1 MAKNSRIKKMP
12 ELFIELF
19 SEEMP
24 PNLQISA
31 RDQLKKIFDKNL
43 SLLNLKYKN
52 FQIFSTPTR
61 LTIFISGLPS
71 RIKIL
76 PSEVKGPKL
85 GVPQNVVE
93 NFAKSKNIS
102 IDDLYEKKLDKGTFY
117 FAKIKGSEINIEDE
131 LIKYIPDSLKAI
143 SWKKS
148 MKWSDYDLS
157 WGRPLRSI
165 LAIFNKK
172 HLKFNYAHLETVNF
186 TLIEEETEIKEKK
199 IQDFSEYKKLLK
211 NNDIILDHEERKKFI
226 SEKIQSIC
234 KNRSYKE
241 SIDQSLL
248 LEVSNLV
255 DKPRIILAKFD
266 EKYLKLPKEVIKS
279 TLQSHQR
286 YFTLFDE
293 KDRIKNEFV
302 IVTNQKDT
310 KKLIKAGNERVV
322 EARLSDARFFWEKD
336 KSLNLIKQINQ
347 LKQVTFYEKLGSI
360 YEKTQRLRKMAYF
373 ISDQLNLN
381 KEKVE
386 IAASVSKSDLVSGLV
401 GEFPELQGV
410 MGKYFALNQGFEDDV
425 SRAISEHYLPIS
437 ISSSV
442 PKKPISF
449 ALSIIDKLDTLVG
462 FYLISE
468 KPTSSKDP
476 FALRRA
482 AIGLLRT
489 IIENNLVIKL
499 GDLIDYTIRG
509 YLDQGVKQSNNQVSK
524 DLFLFFRERMKNIL
538 KEKKIRTDIIEA
550 SISSHLNDNF
560 LELYKKT
567 LTMNKFITKDLGKNA
582 VSTYKRASNI
592 LDHEKLV
599 SNKGPDAVLFKYDE
613 EKELFERINTI
624 RKVFTLKE
632 DKKNYESHLKL
643 LSETKISTDKFF
655 DNVKVNDENQDLKNN
670 RLELLQ
676 ILCSTFNSFVD
687 FSKLEGT

>member
-1 MAKNSRIKKMP
+1 MS
-12 ELFIELF
+12 ELIIELF

-24 PNLQISA
+24 PNLQINA
-31 RDQLKKIFDKNL
+31 RNQFKKLFSENL
-43 SLLNLKYKN
+43 SSLKLEYKN
-52 FQIFSTPTR
+52 FDIYSTPTR
-61 LTIFISGLPS
+61 LTTLIHGLPDK
-71 RIKIL
+71 IKIL
-76 PSEVKGPKL
+76 SSEVKGPKV
-85 GVPQNVVE
+85 GVPKNVVE
-93 NFAKSKNIS
+93 NFAKSKNLNIN
-102 IDDLYEKKLDKGTFY
+102 DVYEKKIDKGNFY
-117 FAKIKGSEINIEDE
+117 FAKIKGREIRTEDE
-131 LIKYIPDSLKAI
+131 VIKSIPKCLNAI

-148 MKWSDYDLS
+148 MRWSNYDLN

-172 HLKFNYAHLETVNF
+172 HLKFKYAHLESVNF
-186 TLIEEETEIKEKK
+186 TFLEEDGEIKQKK
-199 IQDFSEYKKLLK
+199 IIDFNEYQKFLK
-211 NNDIILDHEERKKFI
+211 NNEIILDHNKRAKFI
-226 SEKIQSIC
+226 SDKIQSIYKSRSC
-234 KNRSYKE
+234 KKP
-241 SIDQSLL
+241 IDQPLL

-255 DKPRIILAKFD
+255 DKPRVILANFD
-266 EKYLKLPKEVIKS
+266 KKYLKLPNEVIKS

-286 YFTLFDE
+286 YFTLTDE
-293 KDRIKNEFV
+293 RERMSNEFI
-302 IVTNQKDT
+302 IVVNKQDS
-310 KKLIKAGNERVV
+310 KKLIKLGNERVV
-322 EARLSDARFFWEKD
+322 EARLSDANFFWDKD
-336 KSLNLIKQINQ
+336 RSLNLIKQINK
-347 LKQVTFYEKLGSI
+347 LKKVIFYENLGTI

-386 IAASVSKSDLVSGLV
+386 VAASVSKSDLVSGLV

-410 MGKYFALNQGFEDDV
+410 MGKYFALSQGFEEDV

-442 PKKPISF
+442 PKKPISY

-462 FYLISE
+462 FYLINE

-499 GDLIDYTIRG
+499 RDLIDYSIKI
-509 YLDQGVKQSNNQVSK
+509 YLDQGVKKLNNEVNK
-524 DLFLFFRERMKNIL
+524 DLLVFSRERMKNIL
-538 KEKKIRTDIIEA
+538 KDKRIRTDIIEA

-567 LTMNKFITKDLGKNA
+567 LIMNRFISKDLGKNA

-592 LDHEKLV
+592 LDQEKIV
-599 SNKGPDAVLFKYDE
+599 SNNGPDAVLFQHQE

-624 RKVFTLKE
+624 RKAFTLKE
-632 DKKNYESHLKL
+632 EKKNYEEHLKL
-643 LSETKISTDKFF
+643 LSDTKLSTDKFF
-655 DNVKVNDENQDLKNN
+655 DNVKVNDENKDLKNN

-687 FSKLEGT
+687 FSKLEGA